1 MRGKR
6 IYEPETE
13 DWIRV
18 DTITRYREG
27 GLVITIVTEEEGEE
41 ALVSLD
47 MNGLLTLIA
56 KLDKTRETLCR

>member
-6 IYEPETE
+6 IYEPETD

-18 DTITRYREG
+18 DTITRESG
-27 GLVITIVTEEEGEE
+27 GLVVTIVTEEEGEE
-41 ALVSLD
+41 SLVSLD